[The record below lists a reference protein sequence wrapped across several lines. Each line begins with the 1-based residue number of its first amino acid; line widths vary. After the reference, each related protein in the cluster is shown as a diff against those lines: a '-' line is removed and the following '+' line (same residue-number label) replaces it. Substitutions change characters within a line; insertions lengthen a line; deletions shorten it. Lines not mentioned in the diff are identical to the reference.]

1 MHQCKLI
8 LTHMH
13 SPIIN
18 SPHVTNP
25 KEHSNC

>member
-8 LTHMH
+8 LTQIH

-18 SPHVTNP
+18 SQHVTNP
-25 KEHSNC
+25 KRHSNW